1 MTIRDQHQKTLG
13 AFVTPNTTG
22 DVRNND
28 VSREV
33 RVGWATK
40 ITLFTLA
47 ALLLPEVENRVVI
60 FSILAGILPL
70 QLFWHRMLP
79 NIRLA
84 STRPLHDAVTCCAA
98 ALAAPSL
105 WGPAVLIYALGTSDP
120 AYRNRSWITN
130 AAMAG
135 VGVVFIWI
143 GATND
148 QPMWLATSIATAVMI
163 ILRGQTGDKVWKE
176 LEAIDQ
182 HRSEVLGSV
191 AAVVWTADPVAGT
204 VTWISSNI
212 ERVMGWSA
220 DEWIAADQRA
230 LVHPDDFD
238 DFWIELEEI
247 YDGAE
252 FERSAR
258 YRHKDG
264 RWVWLSIMNRAIA
277 DSSGTLTL
285 YGHCT
290 DATELVDRHARMHRQ
305 AHSDQLTGLAN
316 RHVLLSELNKRLGGE
331 TPRFALLMLDL
342 DRFKDINDT
351 LGHSI
356 GDEVLR
362 SLGARLRAA
371 ASGELVCRLGGDEFA
386 VLIDDPTELPR
397 IIASIGKLTSA
408 PINIDD
414 VRVTSQ
420 VSIGSVIA
428 SLNGET
434 VGDIL
439 RRGDAAMYQAKRRGL
454 LHQAF
459 TDDMERHNVLELELS
474 ANLTQALAEGQ
485 FEVQFQPQ
493 IELATG
499 RVVSAEGLVRWNH
512 PEHGVIRPA
521 SFIHLIGM
529 SNAHGQFADTVIDQ
543 ACAFA
548 ATASTVNN
556 GFDVAVNISA
566 MSLFDP
572 DFASRVQ
579 SALARHRLEPHQ
591 LVLEITESEIM
602 DHHDISRRV
611 IEELS
616 ASGVRLSIDDFGTG
630 YSSLTRLV
638 QLPVSELKID
648 QSFVA
653 AISENGPERAVIEAT
668 IDLGKRLG
676 LRMVAEG
683 IESQKQAAFLDA
695 HGCQIGQGFLFGQA
709 VAAEEFLQTFSD
721 RFGADTDMSPLNAEP
736 TAVSVGHRR
745 A

>member
-1 MTIRDQHQKTLG
+1 MTFRETPSKTIG

-28 VSREV
+28 VGRDV

-40 ITLFTLA
+40 ITLFALA
-47 ALLLPEVENRVVI
+47 VLLLPEIENRVAI
-60 FSILAGILPL
+60 FAILAGILPL
-70 QLFWHRMLP
+70 QMFWHRLLP

-84 STRPLHDAVTCCAA
+84 STRPLHDAAACCGV
-98 ALAAPSL
+98 ALVAPTL
-105 WGPAVLIYALGTSDP
+105 WVPAVLIYALGTSDP
-120 AYRNRSWITN
+120 AYRNRAWLTN
-130 AAMAG
+130 AAMAC
-135 VGVVFIWI
+135 VGVIFLVI
-143 GATND
+143 GAASD
-148 QPMWLATSIATAVMI
+148 QPMWLGTSIAAAVMTL
-163 ILRGQTGDKVWKE
+163 LRGQTGDKVWKE

-191 AAVVWTADPVAGT
+191 AAVVWTADPVAGS
-204 VTWISSNI
+204 VTWISPNI
-212 ERVMGWSA
+212 ERVMGWTA
-220 DEWIAADQRA
+220 EEWIAADQRS

-238 DFWIELEEI
+238 DFWVELEDI

-264 RWVWLSIMNRAIA
+264 RWVWLSIMNRATA
-277 DSSGTLTL
+277 DSNGTLTL
-285 YGHCT
+285 FGHCT
-290 DATELVDRHARMHRQ
+290 DATELVNRHARMQRQ

-316 RHVLLSELNKRLGGE
+316 RHVLLAELNKRLDSDA
-331 TPRFALLMLDL
+331 PRFALLMLDL

-362 SLGARLRAA
+362 SLGNRLRAA

-386 VLIDDPTELPR
+386 VLIDDPTDLPR

-428 SLNGET
+428 PLNGET

-474 ANLTQALAEGQ
+474 ANLMHALSDGQ

-512 PEHGVIRPA
+512 PVHGVIRPA

-548 ATASTVNN
+548 ATASTVDN

-572 DFASRVQ
+572 DFAARVQ
-579 SALARHRLEPHQ
+579 AALERHHLQPDQ

-653 AISENGPERAVIEAT
+653 AISANGPERAVIEAT

-683 IESQKQAAFLDA
+683 IESQSQAAFLDA

-709 VAAEEFLQTFSD
+709 VGAEEFLQTFSD
-721 RFGADTDMSPLNAEP
+721 RFEATTGAST
-736 TAVSVGHRR
+736 RI
-745 A
+745 

>member
-1 MTIRDQHQKTLG
+1 MPQTSADIVNRDV
-13 AFVTPNTTG
+13 AR
-22 DVRNND
+22 DI
-28 VSREV
+28 
-33 RVGWATK
+33 RVGWSMKVTSFA
-40 ITLFTLA
+40 LA
-47 ALLLPEVENRVVI
+47 VLLLPDIENRAII
-60 FSILAGILPL
+60 FSLLAFILPF
-70 QLFWHRMLP
+70 QLFWHRLTP

-84 STRPLHDAVTCCAA
+84 STRPLHDAAACCLVAF
-98 ALAAPSL
+98 AAPSL
-105 WGPAVLIYALGTSDP
+105 WVPAILIFALGTSDP
-120 AYRNRSWITN
+120 AYRNRSLWTN
-130 AAMAG
+130 AGMG
-135 VGVVFIWI
+135 GIGIVFLWI
-143 GATND
+143 GATSA
-148 QPMWLATSIATAVMI
+148 QPMWLATSIAVTVMI
-163 ILRGQTGDKVWKE
+163 VLRGQTGDKVWNE

-182 HRSEVLGSV
+182 HRSDVLGSV
-191 AAVVWTADPVAGT
+191 AAVVWTADPAAGS
-204 VTWISSNI
+204 VTWISPNI
-212 ERVMGWSA
+212 ERVMGWTA
-220 DEWIAADQRA
+220 DEWIEADQRA
-230 LVHPDDFD
+230 LVHPDDLD
-238 DFWIELEEI
+238 DFWINLEEI

-264 RWVWLSIMNRAIA
+264 RWVWLSIMDRAVA
-277 DSSGTLTL
+277 DENGVLTL

-290 DATELVDRHARMHRQ
+290 DATELVNRHARMQRQ

-316 RHVLLSELNKRLGGE
+316 RHVLLAELNDRLDS
-331 TPRFALLMLDL
+331 PSPSFALLMLDL

-362 SLGARLRAA
+362 SVANRLNAA

-386 VLIDDPTELPR
+386 VLVDKPTNVPR
-397 IIASIGKLTSA
+397 IVASIGKLTA
-408 PINIDD
+408 TPINIEDI
-414 VRVTSQ
+414 RVTTK
-420 VSIGSVIA
+420 VSIGSVVA
-428 SLNGET
+428 PLNGET

-459 TDDMERHNVLELELS
+459 TEDMERRNVLELELS
-474 ANLTQALAEGQ
+474 ASLQQALADGQ

-499 RVVSAEGLVRWNH
+499 HVVSAEGLVRWIH

-529 SNAHGQFADTVIDQ
+529 SNAHGQFADTVIEQ

-548 ATASTVNN
+548 AAASNVGD

-579 SALARHRLEPHQ
+579 AALDRHELQPRQ

-648 QSFVA
+648 RSFVA
-653 AISENGPERAVIEAT
+653 EISAGGQGQAVIEAT

-683 IESQKQAAFLDA
+683 IESQNQATFLSA

-709 VAAEEFLQTFSD
+709 VGADEFLQTFSG
-721 RFGADTDMSPLNAEP
+721 RFKPATDALAS
-736 TAVSVGHRR
+736 H
-745 A
+745 